1 MEIITSHTNTDFDGL
16 ASMIAAGKLYPDAFI
31 VFPGKVSRNVKE
43 FLALHK
49 DEFNIKPIKFIDRDK
64 ITRLII
70 VDTHNPNRIG
80 VFADLFDNPNL
91 EIHIYDHHPA
101 AECYLSSAYMS
112 KGKKFVHIVEPVGA
126 AATILV
132 ERIRQ
137 KELAINSLE
146 ATAIALGIYSDTG
159 CMLFSSTTARDV
171 EAVKFLL
178 DKGANLGV
186 LSDFLNRPLLPDQQE
201 LLKKLL
207 NAVESHDINGIKIV
221 IANAVS
227 DEFIDGLALM
237 IHKLSEFESN
247 DAIFTIV
254 SMEDRVHI
262 VARSSTP
269 AVNCRDI
276 LHHFGGGGHSSAAS
290 ASVKHADLNK
300 TTKQI
305 LDLISNHVRA
315 PLIVQEIMSFPVK
328 TVFPETTIE
337 EANKIMLR
345 YGHSGLPVVK
355 DLKLVGIISKRD
367 VEKAVHHNLG
377 HAPVKAY
384 MNVNVHT
391 VTPDTPI
398 SKVQDIMIA
407 FDIGRL
413 PVVKNGNIVGIVSR
427 RDILRCMHTD
437 LEDRHFTLFNKSERQ
452 ICFKDKL
459 TQALPEKFINILYSA
474 SKVARKCG
482 YKIYMCGGIV
492 RDIILGVNNLDMD
505 LILEGDVAEFSHAF
519 AKEIKAEKVNIHEKF
534 STAEVLLSD
543 DFWIDIA
550 TARVEFYEYPAALPD
565 IEQSS
570 IRFDL
575 YRRDFTINA
584 LAVSLN
590 DDMFEIIDYFGGFED
605 LEAGIIRVLH
615 NLSFV
620 EDPTRILRAVRFEQ
634 RYDMQME
641 PHTLRFLKDAVSEKL
656 LSKLSNDRIWH
667 ELHIILQ
674 ETKTLKMLARLA
686 DLGVWEQI
694 FPGVEYKSVS
704 GVLNRIDECVKLLKD
719 WGWKVREDMWF
730 LYFTAILHNS
740 SIQNAETICQ
750 KYSLNTRQTVKVK
763 EMTEYLNEILKKIK
777 TIDKPKI
784 SQMYECIKHLPKEAY
799 LVLLA
804 KIIDNDKVFK
814 IFKHTVIKMN
824 NSKLY
829 ISGNDIKKMGIKPGP
844 IYKEVL
850 DAAYKAKLNEEI
862 NSKEEELDF
871 AKNYIENKIKTNS
884 T

>member
-1 MEIITSHTNTDFDGL
+1 MEIITAHTNTDFDGL
-16 ASMIAAGKLYPDAFI
+16 ASMIAAQKLYPDAFI

-49 DEFNIKPIKFIDRDK
+49 DEFNIKPIKFVDFDK
-64 ITRLII
+64 ITKLII
-70 VDTHNPNRIG
+70 VDTHNPKRVG
-80 VFADLFDNPNL
+80 AFAKLCDNPDV

-101 AECYLSSAYMS
+101 AECYLSSAYLS
-112 KGKKFVHIVEPVGA
+112 KGKKFVHVVEPVGA

-132 ERIRQ
+132 ERIR
-137 KELAINSLE
+137 ERGISINSLE

-171 EAVKFLL
+171 EAVKYLL

-186 LSDFLNRPLLPDQQE
+186 LSDFLNRALLPEQQE

-207 NAVESHDINGIKIV
+207 NSVESHDINGIKIV
-221 IANAVS
+221 IASAVL

-237 IHKLSEFESN
+237 THKLSEFERN
-247 DAIFTIV
+247 DAIFTV
-254 SMEDRVHI
+254 VFMEDRVHI

-276 LHHFGGGGHSSAAS
+276 LHHFGGGGHNAAAS
-290 ASVKHADLNK
+290 ASIKGVELNETVKRLLNV
-300 TTKQI
+300 
-305 LDLISNHVRA
+305 ISTHVHA
-315 PLIVQEIMSFPVK
+315 PLAVKDIMSFPVK
-328 TVFPETTIE
+328 TAFPETTVE

-345 YGHSGLPVVK
+345 YGHTGLPVVK
-355 DLKLVGIISKRD
+355 GLKLVGMISKRD

-391 VTPDTPI
+391 VTPDTPV
-398 SKVQDIMIA
+398 SKVRDIMIA

-413 PVVKNGNIVGIVSR
+413 PVVKDDRIVGIVSR

-437 LEDRHFTLFNKSERQ
+437 LEDRHFTLFNTKGKTE

-459 TQALPEKFINILYSA
+459 IKALPEELISILHAA
-474 SKVARKCG
+474 SRVADKCG
-482 YKIYMCGGIV
+482 YKVYICGGIV
-492 RDIILGVNNLDMD
+492 RDIILGVKNLDID
-505 LILEGDVAEFSHAF
+505 LILEGEIIEFANAF
-519 AKEIKAEKVNIHEKF
+519 AKEINAKKVNIHEKF
-534 STAEVLLSD
+534 GTAEVVLSD
-543 DFWIDIA
+543 DFWIDVA

-565 IEQSS
+565 VEKSS
-570 IRFDL
+570 IKFDL

-590 DDMFEIIDYFGGFED
+590 KGDMFKIIDYFGGFED

-641 PHTLRFLKDAVSEKL
+641 PQTLRFLKDAVSKKL
-656 LSKLSNDRIWH
+656 LLKLSDDRIWH
-667 ELHIILQ
+667 ELKIILS
-674 ETKTLKMLARLA
+674 EPKALNMLQRLFE
-686 DLGVWEQI
+686 LGAWDQV
-694 FPGVEYKSVS
+694 FPNVS
-704 GVLNRIDECVKLLKD
+704 YEAIKKVLDKINECIKLLNE
-719 WGWKVREDMWF
+719 WGWQQQEEKWF
-730 LYFTAILHNS
+730 LYFMAVVHHISLEH
-740 SIQNAETICQ
+740 AKAACH
-750 KYSLNTRQTVKVK
+750 KYSLSAKQIKKVEK
-763 EMTEYLNEILKKIK
+763 TIENLNEVLRKL
-777 TIDKPKI
+777 TTNSELKI
-784 SQMYECIKHLPKEAY
+784 SEIYECIKDFPKEAY
-799 LVLLA
+799 PLLLA
-804 KIIDNDKVFK
+804 KLDDRKALEMLKLTIN
-814 IFKHTVIKMN
+814 KMN
-824 NSKLY
+824 SCALY
-829 ISGNDIKKMGIKPGP
+829 MSGDDIEDMGVRPGP

-850 DAAYKAKLNEEI
+850 NAVYKAKLDGKV

-871 AKNYIENKIKTNS
+871 AEKYIKKIGFN
-884 T
+884 